1 MSDLIEV
8 PVDVSADAGCRPM
21 RADARRNRERIVKAA
36 RAVFAQYGRDAQMD
50 DVARKAKLGVG
61 TLYRHFPTK
70 EALVQALA
78 ADKFER
84 LQVAASE
91 CLQIED
97 CWEAFAG
104 FVRATARQMAAD
116 RALYEAVQGADARG
130 AAEAAGLRETVTELI
145 RRAQAA
151 GTVRADFDI
160 EDIPMFMCSL
170 GAAIQMAGGDTA
182 RWERHLELMLDGLRP
197 RAAA

>member
-1 MSDLIEV
+1 VVEV
-8 PVDVSADAGCRPM
+8 PVDASCRPL

-36 RAVFAQYGRDAQMD
+36 REVFAQYGRDAQID
-50 DVARKAKLGVG
+50 DVARKAGLGVG

-84 LQVAASE
+84 LQAAATE
-91 CLQIED
+91 CLGNED
-97 CWEAFAG
+97 CWEAFAS
-104 FVRATARQMAAD
+104 FVRASARQMAAD

-130 AAEAAGLRETVTELI
+130 AAEAAGLRHTVADLI

-151 GTVRADFDI
+151 GTMRPDFGI
-160 EDIPMFMCSL
+160 EDIPIFMCSL
-170 GAAIQMAGGDTA
+170 GAAVQMAGGDPA
-182 RWERHLELMLDGLRP
+182 RWEHHLELMLDGLRP
-197 RAAA
+197 RAAV